1 MQGVTSVKYEEFLP
15 LTGSEVHEIRRIF
28 EVLNAEGELSA
39 ATLVSEA
46 GKKQQHLEMYGQ
58 TRKKVVLREMEQF
71 AISVGGGDINSNSNS
86 NSNSSNNN
94 LEIVK
99 MARECVGVIEH
110 ALVVLSGEKLL
121 FKCLT
126 DQSTLTQTFSTVASA
141 VIDFSITATE
151 KVTNMDMNMFM
162 QASTKTNTTTNTNA
176 NDTENPNV
184 RSHGYH
190 AAACMRILDAA
201 RFLFPVMFELT
212 DSNESGSRRRRK
224 STRENNNSNNTINN
238 NIMHLDTKTK
248 TPASQLV
255 LTFSITL
262 HSSTLLSLT
271 SLASSI
277 SSSSPTAIPV
287 NCGIA
292 ALSSDV
298 VKAIKMLCPFSDAY
312 KVSERSRAGGGGG

>member
-1 MQGVTSVKYEEFLP
+1 VQGVTSVKYEECLP

-176 NDTENPNV
+176 NDTEKP
-184 RSHGYH
+184 
-190 AAACMRILDAA
+190 ACMRILDAA

-238 NIMHLDTKTK
+238 NIMHLDPKTK

-312 KVSERSRAGGGGG
+312 KVSERSRGGGGGG